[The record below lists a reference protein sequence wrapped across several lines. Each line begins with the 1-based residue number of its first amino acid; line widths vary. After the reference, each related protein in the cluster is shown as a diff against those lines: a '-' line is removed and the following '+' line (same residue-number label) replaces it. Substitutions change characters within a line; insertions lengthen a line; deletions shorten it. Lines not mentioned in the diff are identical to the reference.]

1 MKQLKHGAKLPVGY
15 IVSFPQFK
23 LEGMVVEENGVQYV
37 NGYCITAL
45 IGQRYSTKKKKN
57 GISKHI

>member
-15 IVSFPQFK
+15 IVSFPQLE

-37 NGYCITAL
+37 NGYCTHAL
-45 IGQRYSTKKKKN
+45 TGQHYSSKKKKN

>member
-1 MKQLKHGAKLPVGY
+1 MKQLKYGAKLPVGY
-15 IVSFPQFK
+15 IVSFPQLK

-37 NGYCITAL
+37 NGYCITTL
-45 IGQRYSTKKKKN
+45 KGQYYSTKKKKT

>member
-1 MKQLKHGAKLPVGY
+1 MKQLKYGAKLPVGY
-15 IVSFPQFK
+15 IVSFPQLK

-37 NGYCITAL
+37 NGYCITTL
-45 IGQRYSTKKKKN
+45 KGQHYSTKKKKN

>member
-15 IVSFPQFK
+15 IVSFPQLE

-37 NGYCITAL
+37 NSYCTLAL
-45 IGQRYSTKKKKN
+45 RGQYYSTKKRKN
-57 GISKHI
+57 KHE

>member
-15 IVSFPQFK
+15 VVSFPQLE
-23 LEGMVVEENGVQYV
+23 LEGMVVDENGVQYI
-37 NGYCITAL
+37 NGYCIHTL
-45 IGQRYSTKKKKN
+45 TGQHYSSKKKKN

>member
-15 IVSFPQFK
+15 IVSFPQLE

-37 NGYCITAL
+37 NSYCTLAL
-45 IGQRYSTKKKKN
+45 RGKYYSTKKRKN
-57 GISKHI
+57 KHE